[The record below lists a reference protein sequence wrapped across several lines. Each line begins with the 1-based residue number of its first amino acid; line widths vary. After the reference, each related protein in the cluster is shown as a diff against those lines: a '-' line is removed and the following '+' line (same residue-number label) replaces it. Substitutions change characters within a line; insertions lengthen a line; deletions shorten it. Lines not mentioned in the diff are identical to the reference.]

1 MHREFLDFDAVEL
14 VDVDLNDSGDVE
26 RLLAAVVQCAQHLQF
41 EAAQF
46 AVRDH
51 QEIAAAACR
60 VEKFQT
66 GELGVEGLQVLRA
79 AFDGVSDFIELSAQ
93 FVEEQRADQF
103 QQLLLGLTNTKR
115 ISHFDQVEQIQDY
128 PEQVRKLLLSLT
140 ALRRVIKD
148 YFMICDSYY
157 DAIRNS
163 TPSQIEAI
171 DMGRRGLHNEGSQV
185 LTERLAE
192 KAEVDFDTAR
202 RLFTLVCALHARS

>member
-1 MHREFLDFDAVEL
+1 MTDKARIASIQIDDRILAPAGPDAEHERKVAIFDLLEGNHFQVIGHDGGPYNVVLSLADNRL
-14 VDVDLNDSGDVE
+14 VFDISE
-26 RLLAAVVQCAQHLQF
+26 
-41 EAAQF
+41 
-46 AVRDH
+46 
-51 QEIAAAACR
+51 
-60 VEKFQT
+60 
-66 GELGVEGLQVLRA
+66 EG
-79 AFDGVSDFIELSAQ
+79 G
-93 FVEEQRADQF
+93 
-103 QQLLLGLTNTKR
+103 
-115 ISHFDQVEQIQDY
+115 
-128 PEQVRKLLLSLT
+128 PPVRKLLLSLT

>member
-1 MHREFLDFDAVEL
+1 MTDNARIASIEIDERSLAPAGPDAEHERKVAIFDLLEANYFKVLGHEGGPYNVVLSLADNRLVFDIRE
-14 VDVDLNDSGDVE
+14 
-26 RLLAAVVQCAQHLQF
+26 Q
-41 EAAQF
+41 
-46 AVRDH
+46 
-51 QEIAAAACR
+51 
-60 VEKFQT
+60 
-66 GELGVEGLQVLRA
+66 
-79 AFDGVSDFIELSAQ
+79 DGS
-93 FVEEQRADQF
+93 
-103 QQLLLGLTNTKR
+103 
-115 ISHFDQVEQIQDY
+115 
-128 PEQVRKLLLSLT
+128 PVRKLLLSLT

-171 DMGRRGLHNEGSQV
+171 DVGRRGLHNEGSQV